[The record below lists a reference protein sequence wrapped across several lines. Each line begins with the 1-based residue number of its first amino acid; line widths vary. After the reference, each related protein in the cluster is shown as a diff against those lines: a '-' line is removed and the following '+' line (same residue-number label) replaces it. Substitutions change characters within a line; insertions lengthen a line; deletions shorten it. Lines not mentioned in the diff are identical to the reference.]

1 MKRLADN
8 LEVLSYSGV
17 LLKDVRCSR
26 FFNQLHYSHVKKK
39 KKKKMRKVTRLLTVL
54 LGMVSISPT
63 LLCAVAEPREDRPHK
78 IFPLRPPIFFFFFK
92 YVK

>member
-26 FFNQLHYSHVKKK
+26 FFNHLHYSHVNKKK
-39 KKKKMRKVTRLLTVL
+39 KKVKKLLTVL
-54 LGMVSISPT
+54 LGMLSISPT
-63 LLCAVAEPREDRPHK
+63 LLCAVVEPREDQEGPW
-78 IFPLRPPIFFFFFK
+78 PLPIFFFLK
-92 YVK
+92 IC

>member
-26 FFNQLHYSHVKKK
+26 FFNQLHYSHVKKRK
-39 KKKKMRKVTRLLTVL
+39 KKKKKSNKVAHSLVRY
-54 LGMVSISPT
+54 GKYISNFVVCSGGAT
-63 LLCAVAEPREDRPHK
+63 
-78 IFPLRPPIFFFFFK
+78 
-92 YVK
+92 

>member
-26 FFNQLHYSHVKKK
+26 FFNHLHYSHVKKK
-39 KKKKMRKVTRLLTVL
+39 KKGKKVTYSLIRYAKH
-54 LGMVSISPT
+54 ISNFVVCSGGAT
-63 LLCAVAEPREDRPHK
+63 
-78 IFPLRPPIFFFFFK
+78 
-92 YVK
+92 

>member
-26 FFNQLHYSHVKKK
+26 FFNHLHYSHVKKK
-39 KKKKMRKVTRLLTVL
+39 GKVKKLLTVL
-54 LGMVSISPT
+54 LGMLSISPT
-63 LLCAVAEPREDRPHK
+63 LLCAVAEPREDKGALAPPK
-78 IFPLRPPIFFFFFK
+78 IFFLKK